1 MHKTDRFRRWRIG
14 ALAVVGIVAAYGVV
28 VGLVLPPIAKKL
40 ITEKAGEK
48 LGRVVVLEE
57 LRINPF
63 TLDATARGLRILE
76 ADRATPFASF
86 EALDIEGSATSLYRF
101 APIADAVTLTG
112 LTVSLVRD
120 GEAHY
125 NVSDIVDRLAA
136 SSAPPK
142 AKDEATTG
150 FSLSNVRLVNAR
162 IDFDDRPRGRKHQV
176 TDIHVAV
183 PFISSLPRHLEQ
195 FVQPSF
201 AANVNGSP
209 LRVTGETLPFENS
222 LRTHIALDLD
232 ALDLRRY
239 VEYSPVPLP
248 VKIESGKLE
257 ATLSVRFTQADR
269 RNPTV
274 DVAGKLALSDLAV
287 SNPAGEP
294 LAKVGLIEA
303 DIASYD
309 PIAGVARLSALRV
322 KDASGLGGEALV
334 PAIEV
339 KNIQLDLPRKTA
351 QVELVA
357 SRGGVVNLTRNREGA
372 IVLPSIA
379 LPPSTPPAWG
389 ASVAKL
395 TLEGYRISVADRA
408 VKPAVTHHVEVASL
422 ELSELTTADG
432 LKATL
437 AAKLGLD
444 QGGSVDVASTFT
456 LEPLQVNARL
466 DARRI
471 DLVGLRPYIR
481 QFPAVA
487 LKSGAAA
494 VKGTLVL
501 RGTGDALQVA
511 YNGGVEIAN
520 LGTVDTLDQED
531 LLNWKALRTSGID
544 LAWASNGPLVLS
556 VADVVVEKAY
566 SRLVLGADGTLNVQR
581 LRTAPSA
588 EPAAEPAAEPVAEAA
603 APPPAPRNVRIERV
617 TFVDS
622 RLNFTDHAIKPN
634 YSADVGALQGSVT
647 NLSSDPQSRAVVE
660 LKGRYD
666 QAAAVLIAGTVNPLR
681 GDLVV
686 DIAAKAQGIELPK
699 LTAYAQRYAGYGI
712 TEGKLTLDVKYQIEH
727 GKLEGRNRILLE
739 RLTFGD
745 KVDSP
750 EATKLPVLFAVN
762 LLKDANG
769 EIQLELP
776 ISGSLADPQFD
787 IGGVITQ
794 VLGSLL
800 KKAVTS
806 PFSLLSAAFGGAGA
820 SGSGNA
826 DPAAAGGEDLAFI
839 EFDAGRSDIAAAGL
853 KKLDTLAKAMQQR
866 PGLKIT
872 MAPRLDADQDL
883 QALREAA
890 FQGQLLATKG
900 ANATAID
907 DAEYPK
913 IVRAAYAAAKFP
925 RPAPVNGVVQEPS
938 VAAMEARLLEQV
950 AVSGEDLQALGA
962 KRAEQV
968 RGYLMGKGQL
978 AGDRVRVAAK
988 ALEAAQPVKAR
999 ASRVDFSLQ

>member
-14 ALAVVGIVAAYGVV
+14 ALAVVGVVAAYGVV
-28 VGLVLPPIAKKL
+28 VGLVLPPIAKKV

-48 LGRVVVLEE
+48 LGRVVVLDE

-408 VKPAVTHHVEVASL
+408 VKPAVTHHVQVASL

-494 VKGTLVL
+494 VKGTLAL
-501 RGTGDALQVA
+501 RGKGDALQVA

-520 LGTVDTLDQED
+520 LATVDTLDQED

-581 LRTAPSA
+581 LRTAP
-588 EPAAEPAAEPVAEAA
+588 PAEPVAEAAAEAA

-883 QALREAA
+883 QALREA
-890 FQGQLLATKG
+890 
-900 ANATAID
+900 
-907 DAEYPK
+907 
-913 IVRAAYAAAKFP
+913 YAAAKFP

-968 RGYLMGKGQL
+968 RSYLMGKGQL